1 MGMLLN
7 TRLNQKACGHA
18 VAVFQGCSN
27 GYKMLLV
34 PSAGTKLDFIWHFST
49 NSSES
54 EDSPQKNAL

>member
-34 PSAGTKLDFIWHFST
+34 PSAGTKLDFI
-49 NSSES
+49 
-54 EDSPQKNAL
+54 